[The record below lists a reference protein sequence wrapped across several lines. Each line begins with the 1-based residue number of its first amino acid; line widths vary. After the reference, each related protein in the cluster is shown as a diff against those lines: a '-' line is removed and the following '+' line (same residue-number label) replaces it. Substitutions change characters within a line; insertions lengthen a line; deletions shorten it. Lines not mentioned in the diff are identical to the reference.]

1 MMVVMTM
8 KKKSDIPIMAEIR
21 AILARGYS
29 HKANES
35 KVVDPELIEAMLEEL
50 VHSRIGFY
58 MKFPI
63 DYDWFA
69 IADQD
74 WTIKDW

>member
-1 MMVVMTM
+1 ME
-8 KKKSDIPIMAEIR
+8 KESKDNPIIAEIR
-21 AILARGYS
+21 VTLIRGYD
-29 HKANES
+29 HKANEN
-35 KVVDPELIEAMLEEL
+35 KVVDLELIEAMLEEL
-50 VHSRIGFY
+50 VHSRIKLS